1 MAKENIA
8 FMVNLR
14 KNTVPDSDMF
24 GRYYPEAES
33 KETLSTKGFAKHVS
47 DHGGTL
53 VSYELMQMVLAGI
66 VKCLK
71 EYMSQGQPVKLD
83 GLGTFRPTVTSVT
96 GGAASIEE
104 ALQKGVNNMVAGV
117 NFVFIPENAQ
127 GEEITSKK
135 FKDQCSL
142 QFAYLVET
150 IKKVIGGKEKSYTLR
165 TPLSAWGIVQSEDE
179 GTGEEGGTSQNGE
192 TSGSGSSQSGSNTGG
207 SQNSGS
213 GSQNGGSTNGGST
226 NSGSN
231 SGSGTNTGGSTGG
244 NTSGNS
250 GSQSGTEGDYRLVIY
265 KYGNGTSTVTDDSEQ
280 EINSNDNVHSGSNV
294 NISVVPVEGK
304 EPIAKVNGNRITLTE
319 NDGTYTGSFQMPTK
333 GTVLEILTEPDEWDY
348 ADQN

>member
-179 GTGEEGGTSQNGE
+179 GTGEEGGTSQNGG

-207 SQNSGS
+207 SQNSGT
-213 GSQNGGSTNGGST
+213 GSVTPSAPKLTISR
-226 NSGSN
+226 S
-231 SGSGTNTGGSTGG
+231 
-244 NTSGNS
+244 
-250 GSQSGTEGDYRLVIY
+250 
-265 KYGNGTSTVTDDSEQ
+265 GNGTSSVSANGNAVSSGSELQAGTEVSISVTPAEGTVPTA
-280 EINSNDNVHSGSNV
+280 ILNGSNV
-294 NISVVPVEGK
+294 V
-304 EPIAKVNGNRITLTE
+304 LTE
-319 NDGTYTGSFQMPTK
+319 NNGVYTGSFQMPNSNATLAINSG
-333 GTVLEILTEPDEWDY
+333 GTSGSDGGDV
-348 ADQN
+348 N

>member
-53 VSYELMQMVLAGI
+53 VSYELMQLVLAGI

-104 ALQKGVNNMVAGV
+104 ALRKGVNTMVAGV

-165 TPLSAWGIVQSEDE
+165 TPLSAWDIVQSDDE
-179 GTGEEGGTSQNGE
+179 GTGESTQVSIQAEQGAEIRYTTDGSTPTAESTLYSESFTLSDTATVKAIAIMDGQSSEMASMTFTKSG
-192 TSGSGSSQSGSNTGG
+192 GSGDDDDERPGAGG
-207 SQNSGS
+207 
-213 GSQNGGSTNGGST
+213 
-226 NSGSN
+226 
-231 SGSGTNTGGSTGG
+231 
-244 NTSGNS
+244 
-250 GSQSGTEGDYRLVIY
+250 
-265 KYGNGTSTVTDDSEQ
+265 
-280 EINSNDNVHSGSNV
+280 
-294 NISVVPVEGK
+294 
-304 EPIAKVNGNRITLTE
+304 
-319 NDGTYTGSFQMPTK
+319 
-333 GTVLEILTEPDEWDY
+333 
-348 ADQN
+348 